1 MANIDTELQTIAT
14 AIYGRDMRSAI
25 HDAIEKV
32 NTESGNNKDT
42 ITSIT
47 DDVADLSNTVTSISD
62 DVDALKDSVTA
73 LDTVTVYPSQ
83 ISGNGILGSC
93 RFERVG
99 KMVSFEIIFTVPNP
113 LTSGD
118 YVTIP
123 VTLPTAFIPKYT
135 NSSSQEDSVTKNY
148 PIVPTPVDSSGNHPY
163 LRMIS
168 TYRLTSHSVE
178 FRAYNMTSGIIGT
191 LPSGTEFIVTG
202 VYTTAVQSTT

>member
-14 AIYGRDMRSAI
+14 AIYGKDMRSAI
-25 HDAIEKV
+25 HDAIQKV
-32 NTESGNNKDT
+32 NTESGNNNNA

-47 DDVADLSNTVTSISD
+47 DDVADLLNTVTSIGD
-62 DVDALKDSVTA
+62 DVDALDK
-73 LDTVTVYPSQ
+73 VTVYSSQ
-83 ISGNGILGSC
+83 ISGNGILGYC
-93 RFERVG
+93 RFEKVS
-99 KMVSFEIIFTVPNP
+99 KMVSFEINFTVPSP

-135 NSSSQEDSVTKNY
+135 NSGNSTTKNY

-163 LRMIS
+163 LRMVS
-168 TYRLTSHSVE
+168 TYGLFSHSVE
-178 FRAYNMTSGIIGT
+178 FRAYNMTSSVIGD

-202 VYTTAVQSTT
+202 VYTTAVQEST